1 MSSDSIIKLNIGG
14 TIFQTTKATLS
25 KFNGM
30 FKVMMETDIPVAKD
44 ESGAIFIDRS
54 PKHFDSI
61 LNYLRDGNIV
71 LPESRK
77 KEVKEIEKEAH
88 FYLLDGLVELC
99 NQKISEKSE
108 NSHKKLLKTIDC
120 DSDLLQIIVD
130 PIKPVLV
137 FHCPVNNVGGIQ
149 FPLEFDVVNFI
160 KQYEHKMDVYFKPYE
175 TGRSARCLEWQW
187 TFYRKN
193 YAEGNLQRDPRQT
206 FGQQLEASLKFF
218 FTNFPDFQI

>member
-130 PIKPVLV
+130 PIK
-137 FHCPVNNVGGIQ
+137 
-149 FPLEFDVVNFI
+149 
-160 KQYEHKMDVYFKPYE
+160 QYEHKMDVYFKPYE

-218 FTNFPDFQI
+218 FTDFPDFQI